1 MMSICM
7 SLRTTT
13 FLEKISDKIYDYE
26 LVESGLPGQPIGR
39 IVRNA
44 DGKETIKL
52 F

>member
-1 MMSICM
+1 MKVSR
-7 SLRTTT
+7 LD
-13 FLEKISDKIYDYE
+13 DKIYDYE

-44 DGKETIKL
+44 EGKETIKL